1 MVRSS
6 RYKYVLYDKGLH
18 REQLYDMSS
27 DRLEMVNL
35 AEESAYAP
43 ILAQMRTV
51 LRNWMETTP
60 GPDRK
65 RHLKALP
72 E

>member
-1 MVRSS
+1 
-6 RYKYVLYDKGLH
+6 
-18 REQLYDMSS
+18 MSS

-35 AEESAYAP
+35 AEESSYAP
-43 ILAQMRTV
+43 ILAQMRAV

>member
-1 MVRSS
+1 
-6 RYKYVLYDKGLH
+6 
-18 REQLYDMSS
+18 MSS

-43 ILAQMRTV
+43 ILAQMRAV